1 MLSGAFFQRM
11 TKWFSSFGDE
21 SYSDRRSNV
30 LMLQWLVVIGTS
42 YLSLFSGGTL
52 NDDPGV
58 FALIVVLM
66 LSGLVL
72 QRLPERAFQSASF
85 GLLLVFVDVVLI
97 LLGIG
102 LKRESPWD
110 LFLLFFLCLYI
121 AGVGESLLKA
131 VLGCLLFSI
140 AFTFISLSGEKDLWL
155 DSEMLVR
162 IPFLFGV
169 SVLYAYLAHQV
180 KAEKKRA
187 DEAEHAEA
195 VRRRLVSGL
204 AHDIKSPLSVVKGF
218 SEVISINLASLPGH
232 QENLNALQRMRENID
247 RVLRLVMGFL
257 DASKAESG
265 EDQRMETPVAVNWLI
280 QEVARDESLEL
291 FNNCITLDLNLDA
304 NLPEVLGEVPQLE
317 RVLWNLLSNAIKFTP
332 RNGKIT
338 VSSEL
343 VDGEVCVKIADTGVG
358 IAPDDLPLLFAE
370 YGRLKGSGEAEGTG
384 LGLYIVKNI
393 VKSHRGSV
401 SVESELGKG
410 ATFTLRFPAAPS
422 QATTAVSQ
430 NVEFAPERD
439 L

>member
-1 MLSGAFFQRM
+1 MLRGFFSRRM
-11 TKWFSSFGDE
+11 THWLRPLGDE
-21 SYSDRRSNV
+21 SGSDRRSNI

-52 NDDPGV
+52 NDDPRV

-72 QRLPERAFQSASF
+72 QRLPERVFQSASF
-85 GLLLVFVDVVLI
+85 SSLLVFVDVVLI

-121 AGVGESLLKA
+121 AGIGESLLKA
-131 VLGCLLFSI
+131 VVGCLLFSI
-140 AFTFISLSGEKDLWL
+140 AFTFVSLSGEKDLWL
-155 DSEMLVR
+155 DSETLVR
-162 IPFLFGV
+162 VPFLFGV

-187 DEAEHAEA
+187 DEAERAEG
-195 VRRRLVSGL
+195 VKRRLVSGL

-218 SEVISINLASLPGH
+218 TEVISMNLTNIPDQ
-232 QENLNALQRMRENID
+232 QESLNALQRMRENID
-247 RVLRLVMGFL
+247 RILRLVTGFL

-265 EDQRMETPVAVNWLI
+265 EVQRMETPVALNWLI
-280 QEVARDESLEL
+280 QEVVRDESLEL
-291 FNNCITLDLNLDA
+291 SNNGITLDLNLDPK
-304 NLPEVLGEVPQLE
+304 LPEAMGEIPQLE

-338 VSSEL
+338 VTTAS
-343 VDGEVCVKIADTGVG
+343 VDGQVCVKIADTGVG

-370 YGRLKGSGEAEGTG
+370 YGRLKGAGGTEGTG

-393 VKSHRGSV
+393 MKSHGGSV
-401 SVESELGKG
+401 RVESELGRG
-410 ATFTLRFPAAPS
+410 ATFTLYFPAVALPTAATVNQQIESAPHRR
-422 QATTAVSQ
+422 V
-430 NVEFAPERD
+430 
-439 L
+439 